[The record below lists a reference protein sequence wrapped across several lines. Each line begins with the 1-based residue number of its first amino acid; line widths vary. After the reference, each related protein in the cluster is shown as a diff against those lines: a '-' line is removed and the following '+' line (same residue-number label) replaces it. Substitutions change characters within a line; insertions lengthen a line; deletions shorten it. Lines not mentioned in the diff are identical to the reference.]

1 MNKILAELAGAL
13 KPEPLFALLAFF
25 GLLMVMLALGLVALL
40 T

>member
-1 MNKILAELAGAL
+1 MNDALNELSRGL
-13 KPEPLFALLAFF
+13 RLRPLYALLAFF

>member
-1 MNKILAELAGAL
+1 MKNTLFELAQSL
-13 KPEPLFALLAFF
+13 KPEPLYVLLAFF